1 MTTTG
6 KKAELLAR
14 LMEKHG
20 YGAKDQAKAKERH
33 DKHVK
38 KMANEEAKHKGS
50 NQRKRKLNAISM
62 ERGVTRK
69 HERYSDGRK
78 RKT

>member
-1 MTTTG
+1 MSDTHHGNVGRRQEAGLTTTG

-33 DKHVK
+33 DKHV
-38 KMANEEAKHKGS
+38 
-50 NQRKRKLNAISM
+50 
-62 ERGVTRK
+62 
-69 HERYSDGRK
+69 SD
-78 RKT
+78 